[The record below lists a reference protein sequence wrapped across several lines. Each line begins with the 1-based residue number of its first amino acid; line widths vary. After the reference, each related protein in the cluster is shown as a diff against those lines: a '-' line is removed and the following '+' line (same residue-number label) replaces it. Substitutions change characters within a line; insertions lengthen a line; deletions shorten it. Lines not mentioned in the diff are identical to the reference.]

1 MNILDIL
8 VIGLLT
14 VYITTAS
21 IYILKLIK
29 FRRKNNL
36 NSNKKNS
43 ETLQEE
49 QTNNNE
55 IQHTYLTEKQ
65 IEKLSNSDKKIK
77 KNRNLQNTSN
87 SKINSNNLE
96 K

>member
-65 IEKLSNSDKKIK
+65 IEKLSNADKKIQ